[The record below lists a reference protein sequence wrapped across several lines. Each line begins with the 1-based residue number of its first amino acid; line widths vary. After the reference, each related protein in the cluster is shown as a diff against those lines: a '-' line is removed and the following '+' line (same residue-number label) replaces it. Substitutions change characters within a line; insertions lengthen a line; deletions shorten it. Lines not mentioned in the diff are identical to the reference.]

1 MEKTKILYFITRLDL
16 GGAQAS
22 VLTTLK
28 GLNKQQFEP
37 YLAAGQGGR
46 LDGKIKNEVKNL
58 FFISALRHDVCLK
71 WLLHDA
77 LATVQMGLL
86 MRRVKPDIIHT
97 NAPKAGILGRIAARI
112 FWRKAKVVHTFHG
125 LGFAKEQGEKRF
137 KAFVSVEKF
146 CARLTD
152 VLVFVSRRNAAEAK
166 KLGIGKGVR
175 SELIRAGVNFR
186 PVLPIHF
193 DPAAKRASLHIPP
206 KAKVVLAIANFKPLK
221 NPLHFVLAAHKVLM
235 QMKNVYFIY
244 TGNGELK
251 ETTEKLVRSLG
262 IEKQVIMP
270 GWRSDVLELL
280 AISDVYV
287 SVSLRE
293 GLPMS
298 LLEAMS
304 MRVPAVCYDVD
315 GIGEVI
321 TNNKTGFLVRS
332 SDISGLAEKIK
343 VLLRHKAL
351 RERFE
356 AAIDKRDFSE
366 FAIPAMIKKQE
377 HLYRSLVPPSKK
389 MAGRRRFFRSGKK
402 YFKHFKPGDN
412 HGLRNER
419 AGTRG
424 A

>member
-1 MEKTKILYFITRLDL
+1 MQKTKILYFITRLDQ

-22 VLTTLK
+22 VLTTIK
-28 GLNKQQFEP
+28 NLNKQQFDA
-37 YLAAGQGGR
+37 YLAAGRGGR
-46 LDGKIKNEVKNL
+46 LDGKIKNELKNL
-58 FFISALRHDVCLK
+58 FFISALRHDVHPK
-71 WLLHDA
+71 WVFHDIM
-77 LATVQMGLL
+77 ATIQMGLL
-86 MRRVKPDIIHT
+86 MRRVRPDIVHT
-97 NAPKAGILGRIAARI
+97 NAPKAGILGRVAARV
-112 FWRKAKVVHTFHG
+112 FWRRAKVVHTFHG

-137 KAFVSVEKF
+137 KTFVSVEKF
-146 CARLTD
+146 CAKLTD

-175 SELIRAGVNFR
+175 TELIRAGVNFR

-193 DPAAKRASLHIPP
+193 DPAAKRASLRIPP

-235 QMKNVYFIY
+235 QMKNVYFIF
-244 TGNGELK
+244 TGDGELK
-251 ETTEKLVRSLG
+251 ETTEKLIHNLG
-262 IEKQVIMP
+262 IEKQVILP

-280 AISDVYV
+280 AISDVYA

-304 MRVPAVCYDVD
+304 MRVPVVCYDVD
-315 GIGEVI
+315 GIGEVV
-321 TNNKTGFLVRS
+321 TNNKTGFLVRP
-332 SDISGLAEKIK
+332 SDISALAEKIK
-343 VLLRHKAL
+343 VLLRHTAL

-377 HLYRSLVPPSKK
+377 HLYRSLVPPTKK
-389 MAGRRRFFRSGKK
+389 MFGRGRFFRHKK
-402 YFKHFKPGDN
+402 HFKHSKPGDN
-412 HGLRNER
+412 HGLRN
-419 AGTRG
+419 
-424 A
+424 

>member
-1 MEKTKILYFITRLDL
+1 M
-16 GGAQAS
+16 
-22 VLTTLK
+22 
-28 GLNKQQFEP
+28 
-37 YLAAGQGGR
+37 
-46 LDGKIKNEVKNL
+46 
-58 FFISALRHDVCLK
+58 
-71 WLLHDA
+71 
-77 LATVQMGLL
+77 
-86 MRRVKPDIIHT
+86 
-97 NAPKAGILGRIAARI
+97 
-112 FWRKAKVVHTFHG
+112 
-125 LGFAKEQGEKRF
+125 
-137 KAFVSVEKF
+137 
-146 CARLTD
+146 
-152 VLVFVSRRNAAEAK
+152 
-166 KLGIGKGVR
+166 GIGKGVR

-244 TGNGELK
+244 TGDGELK

-351 RERFE
+351 R
-356 AAIDKRDFSE
+356 
-366 FAIPAMIKKQE
+366 
-377 HLYRSLVPPSKK
+377 
-389 MAGRRRFFRSGKK
+389 
-402 YFKHFKPGDN
+402 
-412 HGLRNER
+412 
-419 AGTRG
+419 
-424 A
+424 